1 MICDVCG
8 KRAASL
14 FDRVVENGKTLEYAY
29 CEACYTRAL
38 KEGIAPSEAAK
49 ERIAR
54 KGMECGRCGTTKE
67 QFESGLFFGCPD
79 CYRDMREVA
88 RAAIARL
95 QTGEARAISSAFDRK
110 IPKIA
115 VEKSGFKTA
124 DECTAEELTRDAA
137 ISSRIRL
144 ARNVEGRSFPRI
156 MTAADMGTVD
166 VIKGAVR
173 AAEGIFDAR
182 ILTMSGLNK
191 AEKKLLLEKHLIS
204 LPLAN
209 NDSCGAVIIEK
220 GDSYRISVMVNEE
233 DCIREQCVADG
244 HSLRCAYEKL
254 HAYDLALMRELPIA
268 YDREFGF
275 LTACPTNV
283 GTGMR
288 ASQML
293 CLPALE
299 RTEAI
304 DDVLKTFGN
313 LYGLTV
319 RGYFGEG
326 SGASYGMYQVSNA
339 RTYGISEKETVEL
352 VISAVERICYLERVA
367 LEKLFKEHK
376 TPLLKGIRDSYG
388 RLAYAYSLTLPELLE
403 KLADVRLGVIL
414 GELPVKNMAV
424 INMLIERCITSP
436 EITTGGIS
444 DEERCIARANIV
456 RKLITEEK

>member
-14 FDRVVENGKTLEYAY
+14 FDRIIENGKAVEYAY
-29 CEACYTRAL
+29 CEACYCGLL
-38 KEGIAPSEAAK
+38 KIGKTPSEVAR
-49 ERIAR
+49 ERISR
-54 KGMECGRCGTTKE
+54 IGKECGICGTTKE
-67 QFESGLFFGCPD
+67 QFESSLFFGCPE
-79 CYRDMREVA
+79 CYREMREVA

-95 QTGEARAISSAFDRK
+95 QTGGTRPISSAFDRK
-110 IPKIA
+110 ILKTA
-115 VEKSGFKTA
+115 VEKDGFKTA
-124 DECTAEELTRDAA
+124 DECTAEELTRDVV

-144 ARNVEGRSFPRI
+144 ARNIEGRRFPKI

-166 VIKGAVR
+166 VIKGAMR
-173 AAEGIFDAR
+173 AADGVFDAR
-182 ILTMSGLNK
+182 ILTMSGLSK
-191 AEKKLLLEKHLIS
+191 ADKKLLLNKHLIS

-220 GDSYRISVMVNEE
+220 GDSSRISVMINEE

-244 HSLRCAYEKL
+244 HSLGAAYEKM
-254 HAYDLALMRELPIA
+254 HIYDLALMRELPVA
-268 YDREFGF
+268 YDKEFGY
-275 LTACPTNV
+275 LTSCPTNV

-304 DDVLKTFGN
+304 DDVLKTFGD

-326 SGASYGMYQVSNA
+326 SGAAYGMYQVSNS
-339 RTYGISEKETVEL
+339 RTYGVAEKDTVEL

-367 LEKLFKEHK
+367 LEKLLKEHK
-376 TPLLKGIRDSYG
+376 TQLLKGVRDSYG
-388 RLAYAYSLTLPELLE
+388 RLAYAYSLTLPELME

-414 GELPVKNMAV
+414 GELPIKDMAV
-424 INMLIERCITSP
+424 INTLIEKCITSP
-436 EITTGGIS
+436 EITTDGIS

-456 RKLITEEK
+456 RKLLTEDK